1 LRICFTIS
9 NSGPASSGG
18 NGEST
23 FEHVACCVPLRSSS
37 EFEHLHRGVENL
49 FACVGQNRPML
60 AEAQIIRVTLSA
72 IV

>member
-23 FEHVACCVPLRSSS
+23 FEHVACYVPSQPSS

-60 AEAQIIRVTLSA
+60 ADVQIIGLTVSA